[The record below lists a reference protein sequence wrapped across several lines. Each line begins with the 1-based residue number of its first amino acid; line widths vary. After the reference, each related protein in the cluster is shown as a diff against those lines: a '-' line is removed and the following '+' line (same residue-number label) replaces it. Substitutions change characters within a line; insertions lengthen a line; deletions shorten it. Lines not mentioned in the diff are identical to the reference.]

1 MALQSALKKFG
12 IDAYLIMLLG
22 VVVLACIL
30 PARGPFAEF
39 VGQAAYYAVALLFFV
54 YGAKLKSE
62 AVIAGFANWPLQ
74 LSILGLTYLVF
85 PLIALALA
93 FAGREFITD
102 ELAIGLIYIGI
113 LPSTVQSS
121 IAFTALAKGNVAA
134 SVCAAAVSNLLGV
147 VLTPLLAT
155 LILQAGDGGLNT
167 AAVINIAIQIV
178 LPFGLGQL
186 CRPLIGEWINRHKMI
201 SLVVDRGSIL
211 LIVYAAFS
219 AGMVAGVWTQVGL
232 SQLAAIMVLV
242 CLMLAIVLALSA
254 WFGRAVGFED
264 PDGKSMLFC
273 GSTKSLASG
282 VPIANI
288 LFAGGPLSLIILPL
302 MLYHQL
308 QLIVCAIIA
317 QRMASPSEA
326 PAAPDLS
333 VEKRS

>member
-30 PARGPFAEF
+30 PARGSFAEF

-74 LSILGLTYLVF
+74 LSILGLTYVVF

-93 FAGREFITD
+93 FAGREFITE

-264 PDGKSMLFC
+264 PDSKSMLFC

-288 LFAGGPLSLIILPL
+288 LFAGGQLSLIILPL